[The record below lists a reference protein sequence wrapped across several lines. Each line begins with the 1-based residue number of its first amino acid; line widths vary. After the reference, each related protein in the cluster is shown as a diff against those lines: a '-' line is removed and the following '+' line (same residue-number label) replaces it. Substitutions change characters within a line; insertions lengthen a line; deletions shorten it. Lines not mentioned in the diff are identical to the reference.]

1 MNTLDRLISYI
12 SPNRALKRNVAREK
26 MRIMNSGYGN
36 YGASATKKSMKGW
49 RSRGGSAK
57 EDIEDNIPSMRERSR
72 DLYMGV
78 PLATGAIKTMRTNV
92 VGSGLRLNSQIDYE
106 YLGMTAEE
114 ADEWETIVER
124 EFSLWADSMHCDLQR
139 MNNFYELQQ
148 IAFISMLQSGDVF
161 VSLPMEERPGMPYDI
176 RIHLI
181 EADRICNPQGSQLD
195 IRNEIVN
202 GVEISETGEVVA
214 YHVARHHPLSF
225 NYAEQK
231 WTRVEKFGKLTGRPN
246 ILHLMETER
255 PEQRRGVPVLAPV
268 IEALKQLGR
277 YTDAELMAAVI
288 SGMFTVFIKTDTGEV
303 GPVLGQ
309 GGDPYYEEAEEEEEE
324 EQAPDY
330 KLGNGAI
337 VGLGENES
345 IETANPG
352 RPNQA
357 FEGFVTAIC
366 RQIGAALEIP
376 YELLLK
382 NFTASYSASRGA
394 LLEAWKMFRMKRF
407 GLSTDFCQ
415 PIYEEWLAE
424 AVAKGRIH
432 APGFFR
438 DPLIRKAYSGAEW
451 NGPSQGQIDPLK
463 EAQAAELR
471 IKIGASTHSRE
482 TVELTGGDFYRN
494 ARQLKVEKQ
503 MLKEV
508 QDIMGTNLDAVK
520 GGETNEKVL
529 DNEQERDQDE

>member
-1 MNTLDRLISYI
+1 MNALDKLISYV

-26 MRIMNSGYGN
+26 MKIMNSGYGN
-36 YGASATKKSMKGW
+36 YGASASKKTMKAW

-57 EDIEDNIPSMRERSR
+57 EDIEDNIHNLRERSR
-72 DLYMGV
+72 DLYTGV

-92 VGSGLRLNSQIDYE
+92 IGSGLRLNSQIDYE
-106 YLGMTAEE
+106 YLGMSAEE

-124 EFSLWADSMHCDLQR
+124 EFALWADSMHCDLQR

-148 IAFISMLQSGDVF
+148 LSFLAQLQSGDVF
-161 VSLPMEERPGMPYDI
+161 VSLPMLKRANMPYDI
-176 RIHLI
+176 RIHVL
-181 EADRICNPQGSQLD
+181 EADRICNPQGSQLSID
-195 IRNEIVN
+195 NTIVN
-202 GVEISETGEVVA
+202 GVEIDKNGEVVA
-214 YHVARHHPLSF
+214 YHIARHHPLSF
-225 NYAEQK
+225 NYSEQS
-231 WTRVEKFGKLTGRPN
+231 WTRVEKFGRLTGRPN

-255 PEQRRGVPVLAPV
+255 PEQRRGVPLLAPV

-288 SGMFTVFIKTDTGEV
+288 SGMFTVFIKTDSGDV
-303 GPVLGQ
+303 SGVLGQ
-309 GGDPYYEEAEEEEEE
+309 ARNDPYYGDEVEEE
-324 EQAPDY
+324 EQEAPNY
-330 KLGNGAI
+330 EMGAGAI
-337 VGLGENES
+337 VGLAENES

-394 LLEAWKMFRMKRF
+394 LLEAWKMFRMRRAW
-407 GLSTDFCQ
+407 LANDFCQ
-415 PIYEEWLAE
+415 PIYEEWLTE

-432 APGFFR
+432 APGFFTN
-438 DPLIRKAYSGAEW
+438 PMIKKAYCGAEW
-451 NGPSQGQIDPLK
+451 NGPSQGQIDPYK

-471 IKIGASTHSRE
+471 IKLGASTHSKE
-482 TVELTGGDFYRN
+482 AVELTGADFYRN
-494 ARQLKVEKQ
+494 ARQLKVEKK
-503 MLKEV
+503 MLKELE
-508 QDIMGTNLDAVK
+508 DIMGAVKEMLK
-520 GGETNEKVL
+520 GGEKDEQVL
-529 DNEQERDQDE
+529 DDEHKRNPDK